1 MIETTKQGG
10 LATED
15 PEGPGDRPLGTD
27 SGTDAGPMPART
39 VTTGKRLAGK
49 RAGMVVFSHYPA
61 DPRPRRAAQALVSEG
76 MRVDL
81 ICEQDAGS
89 PKREMADG
97 LEIIRIPIRHSRGGF
112 LSYAYQYATFILMSA
127 AIFLWRSLR
136 RRYDLIY
143 VHNMPDIL
151 VISGLIPKLFGAK
164 LILDQHD
171 PMPEL
176 MMTIFNKDKESFGVR
191 AIRRLEKWSIARAD
205 LVITVSVTFKRIFCG
220 RGCPAGKVGV
230 VMNTPDESLFPC
242 RAARSYP
249 VRDAGDPLA
258 IMYHGLLE
266 SRNGL
271 HLAVDALSR
280 FQKRFPNV
288 ELRIYGRSTPYL
300 EQVMETVRG
309 LGLEGSVHYLGPRKL
324 EDLARE
330 IEQCDVGI
338 VPNPRND
345 FTAINTPTRI
355 LEYLALGKPVIAP
368 RTEGIEDYFA
378 ADALIYFEPGD
389 SKDFEEKLEYVATH
403 PGEAVATAERGQQ
416 VYLRHTWGE
425 ERETLVS
432 LVARLLGR
440 GQFDRGKLDRAK
452 MA

>member
-1 MIETTKQGG
+1 MIETE
-10 LATED
+10 A
-15 PEGPGDRPLGTD
+15 RPVQARAVGT
-27 SGTDAGPMPART
+27 GT
-39 VTTGKRLAGK
+39 RLEGK

-61 DPRPRRAAQALVSEG
+61 DPRPRRAAEALVGEG

-81 ICEQDAGS
+81 ICEQDARS
-89 PKREMADG
+89 RKRETLGG
-97 LEIIRIPIRHSRGGF
+97 LEVIRIPIRHSRGGF

-127 AIFLWRSLR
+127 AIFAWRSLG

-164 LILDQHD
+164 VILDQHD

-176 MMTIFNKDKESFGVR
+176 MMTIFGKDKESSGVR
-191 AIRRLEKWSIARAD
+191 VIRWLEKWSIARAD

-220 RGCPAGKVGV
+220 RGCPAAKVGV

-242 RAARSYP
+242 RPARSYP
-249 VRDAGDPLA
+249 VRKAGDPLV

-271 HLAVDALSR
+271 HLAVEALSR
-280 FQKRFPNV
+280 FTKKFPNV

-300 EQVMETVRG
+300 EQVMATVPG
-309 LGLEGSVHYLGPRKL
+309 LGLEGSVRYLGPRKL
-324 EDLARE
+324 EELARE

-338 VPNPRND
+338 IPNPRND

-355 LEYLALGKPVIAP
+355 LEYLAVGKAVIAP
-368 RTEGIEDYFA
+368 RTEGIVDYFA
-378 ADALIYFEPGD
+378 ADSLFYFEPGD
-389 SKDFEEKLEYVATH
+389 TKDFEEKLEYVASN
-403 PGEAVATAERGQQ
+403 PGEAMATAERGQQ

-425 ERETLVS
+425 ERETLVG
-432 LVARLLGR
+432 LVTQLLGR
-440 GQFDRGKLDRAK
+440 GRIEGSGA
-452 MA
+452 A